1 MHKEKLKWCFLFL
14 IPVVAMFCFLYAVP
28 LFKVLSTSLF
38 EYKLTVKGMRFIG
51 FKNYVDLF
59 TQDTV
64 FRVAMKNTVIWILL
78 HTFLH
83 VALGVFLAL
92 VLNRK
97 PRGWQFVRT
106 VYMSPNIIAASAM
119 ALIWRI
125 IYNPDWGIIN
135 SFLRA
140 IGLRSLA
147 QNWLFGQNTAFGAV
161 TMIWFIYA
169 GYTTTLV
176 LARLLSIPSDLK
188 EAALIDGCTPIQVD
202 FRVLLP
208 IAKDT
213 ISTTMI
219 MAASY
224 MLTMFP
230 LIYMTTGGGPGNK
243 TYNLSLFLYQKAMI
257 ENNYGYA
264 NAVGVVVIIMGM
276 ICMHLIK
283 WLMGERGD
291 RRE

>member
-1 MHKEKLKWCFLFL
+1 MHKEKQKWCLLFL
-14 IPVVAMFCFLYAVP
+14 IPVVAMFCFLYVVP
-28 LFKVLSTSLF
+28 MFRVLYTSF
-38 EYKLTVKGMRFIG
+38 FDYKLTVKGMQYVG
-51 FKNYVDLF
+51 VKNYVNLLTNDN
-59 TQDTV
+59 V
-64 FRVAMKNTVIWILL
+64 FPVAMKNTVVWILL

-125 IYNPDWGIIN
+125 IYNADWGIFN
-135 SFLRA
+135 SFLKA
-140 IGLRSLA
+140 IGLSSLA
-147 QNWLFGQNTAFGAV
+147 HNWLFATDTAFCAV

-176 LARLLSIPSDLK
+176 LARLLSIPVDLK
-188 EAALIDGCTPIQVD
+188 EAALIDGCTPILVD
-202 FRVLLP
+202 FKVLLP

-230 LIYMTTGGGPGNK
+230 LIYMTTGGGPGNM
-243 TYNLSLFLYQKAMI
+243 TYNLSLFLYQKAMVD
-257 ENNYGYA
+257 NNYGYA
-264 NAVGVVVIIMGM
+264 NAVGVVVIVMG
-276 ICMHLIK
+276 ILCMHLIS
-283 WLMGERGD
+283 WLMRERGD
-291 RRE
+291 RQA